1 MALPRGDTGPP
12 CRLRPGEFGGSVKN
26 STHKR
31 WKGHCLMCA
40 SNTGKIKGHGRR
52 WRDPFAVQKKIGKS
66 RRLTRKDLGDY
77 DS

>member
-1 MALPRGDTGPP
+1 MK
-12 CRLRPGEFGGSVKN
+12 S

-40 SNTGKIKGHGRR
+40 SSTGKIKGHGRR